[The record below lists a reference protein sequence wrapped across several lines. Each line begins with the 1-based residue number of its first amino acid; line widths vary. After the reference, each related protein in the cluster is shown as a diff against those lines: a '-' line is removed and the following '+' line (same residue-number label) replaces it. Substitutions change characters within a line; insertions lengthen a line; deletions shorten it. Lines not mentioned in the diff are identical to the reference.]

1 MQNPPPDP
9 TGTNLFA
16 QIPRSWQAA
25 LAAER
30 EQPYFA
36 SLAAFLAAEQ
46 AGYQV
51 FPPAHQVFR
60 ALELTPFDHTAVV
73 ILGQDPYHDLGQAHG
88 LAFSVQPGTKPPPSL
103 MNIFKELHS
112 DLGLVRPNSGCLE
125 PWARQGVLL
134 LNTALTV
141 RAHHANSHQKRGWE
155 QLTDAIIRAVA
166 TRAKPVVFVL
176 WGANAQ
182 KKAALIDGTPHTII
196 QSAHPSPLSARTGFF
211 GSKPFSRINAAL
223 TQAGLQPVDWRLD
236 AHD

>member
-1 MQNPPPDP
+1 MLSQPLAPPD
-9 TGTNLFA
+9 TSLFE

-25 LAAER
+25 LEAER
-30 EQPYFA
+30 EQPYLA
-36 SLAAFLAAEQ
+36 SLAAFLAAER
-46 AGYQV
+46 ASHQV
-51 FPPAHQVFR
+51 FPPDHQVFR
-60 ALELTPFDHTAVV
+60 ALELTPFGETAVV
-73 ILGQDPYHDLGQAHG
+73 ILGQDPYHDLSQAHG

-125 PWARQGVLL
+125 PWASQGVLL

-141 RAHHANSHQKRGWE
+141 RAHSANSHQKRGWE
-155 QLTDAIIRAVA
+155 KLTDAIIRAVA
-166 TRAKPVVFVL
+166 TRAKPAVFVL

-182 KKAALIDGTPHTII
+182 MKAALIDGTPHTII
-196 QSAHPSPLSARTGFF
+196 KSAHPSPLSARTGFF

-223 TQAGLQPVDWRLD
+223 TDAGRQPVDWRLD